1 MNIFTHQIEGGG
13 DDSSKLHE
21 IWGQKE
27 GNIGRAEGRKELLL
41 DLDNG
46 ASYDSIAI
54 VVCTD
59 TQRNEELPIILCK
72 LCIAIQPGRL
82 PVASADVWRLVHLNS
97 GPH

>member
-1 MNIFTHQIEGGG
+1 VNIFTHQIEGGG

-54 VVCTD
+54 VV
-59 TQRNEELPIILCK
+59 NEMKSYQLFC
-72 LCIAIQPGRL
+72 A
-82 PVASADVWRLVHLNS
+82 NS
-97 GPH
+97 V